1 MNKMRFNLNHNPFI
15 VIWEIT
21 RSCDLVCKHCR
32 ADAFSDADPR
42 QLSTDEGKALLKHVR
57 DEFGPVLM
65 VLTGG
70 DPLKR
75 ADVYELISYGHE
87 LGLRMTITPSATP
100 LLTTEVV
107 DKLKAHGVQRMA
119 ISIDGKDAETHDA
132 FRGFEG
138 TFDRSCRILEHAQK
152 IGLETQIN
160 TSINKANQ
168 DQLEDISQLADWY
181 GITLWS
187 VFITVPTGRA
197 DAASIMNAGE
207 HERIYRKLADMALDP
222 ATPFD
227 IKTTAGQPFYR
238 VKKQFEAKQAKQ
250 DTDAGGRPSSLR
262 AAGKINDGKGIAFI
276 SHVGDINPSGFLPV
290 YCGNV
295 REDSLAEIYR
305 NHDLFTCLRE
315 PRYYDGKCSVCDFND
330 VCGGSRSRTYAL
342 TGDPLA
348 SDPTCP
354 YQPPLLRGKDATIIA
369 S

>member
-1 MNKMRFNLNHNPFI
+1 MNAFRFNLDRNPFI

-32 ADAFSDADPR
+32 ADAFNDADPQ
-42 QLSTDEGKALLKHVR
+42 QLSTEEGKALLAHVR
-57 DEFGPVLM
+57 KEFGPVLM

-75 ADVYELISYGHE
+75 DDVYELISYGHE

-100 LLTTEVV
+100 LLTTDVV

-138 TFDRSCRILEHAQK
+138 TFARSCAILEHAQN

-160 TSINKANQ
+160 TSINKYNQ
-168 DQLEDISQLADWY
+168 DQLDDIAQLADWY

-197 DAASIMNAGE
+197 EAESIMNAGE
-207 HERIYRKLADMALDP
+207 HEKIYRKLAEMALNPD
-222 ATPFD
+222 TPFD

-238 VKKQFEAKQAKQ
+238 VKKQFEAKQAANNGPQ
-250 DTDAGGRPSSLR
+250 RPSSLR
-262 AAGKINDGKGIAFI
+262 AAGKINDGKGIVFI
-276 SHVGDINPSGFLPV
+276 SHVGDINPSGFLPIH
-290 YCGNV
+290 CGNV
-295 REDSLAEIYR
+295 RDDALADVYR

-342 TGDPLA
+342 SGDPLA

-354 YQPPLLRGKDATIIA
+354 YQPPAMRGKDSILAN
-369 S
+369 